1 MAARAR
7 GLVPP
12 PFDLTPR
19 RPRHAIRCYARLEP
33 RRLLSPERA
42 EARRADGKKPP
53 AAASAARGRRCVG
66 LTLAP
71 SLPFPSSRYV
81 RGGSSPLARIYV

>member
-1 MAARAR
+1 MAACAR

-33 RRLLSPERA
+33 RRLLSPERVD
-42 EARRADGKKPP
+42 ERRADGNKP
-53 AAASAARGRRCVG
+53 AAARGQRRVG

-81 RGGSSPLARIYV
+81 RGGSSPLARTYV